1 MTPDFRNL
9 NVRPLKFYS
18 LCHLENVFLTFLQV
32 NPSKIKMPSTP
43 VDLPFD
49 LSTDINSPDR
59 QAPSYFLRHQQIK
72 NVLSTAEVLEQQN
85 QRLHKSFKM
94 LNIGTPDS
102 SQTDHSSADDVSP
115 KIQRRRKN
123 LIAAAAEDKS
133 DQLSR
138 KHNLPKLSISLEHD
152 TPSQLLPSPT
162 IQSANTTNSSA
173 SDSLNKRVLK
183 SASAIDLS
191 LKIMPN
197 YNSADNVRRAK
208 LKLETNFGESK
219 LSKPNSSDHGMDFE
233 TTLAKPLNSSG
244 GNGSSTAS
252 SREVSPSRDGPL
264 INNLKP
270 P

>member
-1 MTPDFRNL
+1 MN
-9 NVRPLKFYS
+9 KFK
-18 LCHLENVFLTFLQV
+18 VFHDVNTIKFQI

-43 VDLPFD
+43 VDSPFD
-49 LSTDINSPDR
+49 LAMDINSPDR
-59 QAPSYFLRHQQIK
+59 QVPPYFLRHQQIK

-85 QRLHKSFKM
+85 QRLQKSFKM
-94 LNIGTPDS
+94 LNVSTPDS
-102 SQTDHSSADDVSP
+102 SQTDSADDISP

-123 LIAAAAEDKS
+123 LIASATDEKNE
-133 DQLSR
+133 QLSK
-138 KHNLPKLSISLEHD
+138 KHNLPKLSISLEHE

-162 IQSANTTNSSA
+162 VQSATINMTTEN
-173 SDSLNKRVLK
+173 LNKRVLK

-197 YNSADNVRRAK
+197 YTSAGDHKQGVVENVRRAK
-208 LKLETNFGESK
+208 LKLETNFGDN
-219 LSKPNSSDHGMDFE
+219 KPMMRQMRSDPNLELD
-233 TTLAKPLNSSG
+233 TSLAKSLNSSNGG

>member
-1 MTPDFRNL
+1 M
-9 NVRPLKFYS
+9 KKKS
-18 LCHLENVFLTFLQV
+18 SSQV

-43 VDLPFD
+43 VDSPYD
-49 LSTDINSPDR
+49 LTSDINSPDR
-59 QAPSYFLRHQQIK
+59 QVPPYFLRHQQIK
-72 NVLSTAEVLEQQN
+72 NLLSTADVLEQQN
-85 QRLHKSFKM
+85 QRLKG
-94 LNIGTPDS
+94 LNISTPDS

-123 LIAAAAEDKS
+123 LIAAAAEEELAK
-133 DQLSR
+133 
-138 KHNLPKLSISLEHD
+138 KTHNLPKLSISLEHE
-152 TPSQLLPSPT
+152 PSQHLPSPVHNEIVT
-162 IQSANTTNSSA
+162 PISKITSE
-173 SDSLNKRVLK
+173 SLNKRVLK

-197 YNSADNVRRAK
+197 YNSTTADRGLSDNVRKAK
-208 LKLETNFGESK
+208 LKLETNFGEGSRPIK
-219 LSKPNSSDHGMDFE
+219 HSGNDTLEMDSF
-233 TTLAKPLNSSG
+233 AKSFNCSG

>member
-1 MTPDFRNL
+1 
-9 NVRPLKFYS
+9 
-18 LCHLENVFLTFLQV
+18 
-32 NPSKIKMPSTP
+32 MPSTP
-43 VDLPFD
+43 VDSPFD
-49 LSTDINSPDR
+49 LSADMNSPDR
-59 QAPSYFLRHQQIK
+59 SAPPYFLRHQQIS

-94 LNIGTPDS
+94 LNISTPDS

-123 LIAAAAEDKS
+123 LIAAAADEDLTK
-133 DQLSR
+133 
-138 KHNLPKLSISLEHD
+138 KHNLPKLSISVEND
-152 TPSQLLPSPT
+152 SSSQTLPSPT
-162 IQSANTTNSSA
+162 IPPQRLSVSSMG
-173 SDSLNKRVLK
+173 SDNMNKRVLK

-197 YNSADNVRRAK
+197 YTAADKLASENIRRAK
-208 LKLETNFGESK
+208 LKLETNFGD
-219 LSKPNSSDHGMDFE
+219 LKPLRQMGSDTHIDLDAS
-233 TTLAKPLNSSG
+233 LAKSLNSST

>member
-1 MTPDFRNL
+1 
-9 NVRPLKFYS
+9 
-18 LCHLENVFLTFLQV
+18 
-32 NPSKIKMPSTP
+32 MPSTP
-43 VDLPFD
+43 VDSPFD
-49 LSTDINSPDR
+49 LAAEISSPDR
-59 QAPSYFLRHQQIK
+59 QAPPYFLRHQQMK
-72 NVLSTAEVLEQQN
+72 NVLSTADVMEQQN
-85 QRLHKSFKM
+85 KSLHKSFKM
-94 LNIGTPDS
+94 LNISTPDS

-123 LIAAAAEDKS
+123 LIAAAAEDE
-133 DQLSR
+133 LAR
-138 KHNLPKLSISLEHD
+138 KQHNLPKLSISVEHEQS
-152 TPSQLLPSPT
+152 SQPLPSPT
-162 IQSANTTNSSA
+162 LQPQKPANSIA
-173 SDSLNKRVLK
+173 RESLNKRVLK

-197 YNSADNVRRAK
+197 YTAVDKNTTDNVRRAK

-219 LSKPNSSDHGMDFE
+219 FSRQLGSDFE
-233 TTLAKPLNSSG
+233 FDTSLAKSLNSSG

>member
-1 MTPDFRNL
+1 
-9 NVRPLKFYS
+9 
-18 LCHLENVFLTFLQV
+18 
-32 NPSKIKMPSTP
+32 MPP
-43 VDLPFD
+43 
-49 LSTDINSPDR
+49 
-59 QAPSYFLRHQQIK
+59 YFLRHQQIK

-85 QRLHKSFKM
+85 QRLQKSFKM
-94 LNIGTPDS
+94 LNISTPDS

-123 LIAAAAEDKS
+123 LIAAAADDDITK
-133 DQLSR
+133 R
-138 KHNLPKLSISLEHD
+138 HNLPKLSISVEHE
-152 TPSQLLPSPT
+152 TTSLILPSPT
-162 IQSANTTNSSA
+162 LHPERTIVKSPPE
-173 SDSLNKRVLK
+173 SLNKRVLK

-197 YNSADNVRRAK
+197 YTAADKIVSENVRRAK
-208 LKLETNFGESK
+208 LKLETNFGENSK
-219 LSKPNSSDHGMDFE
+219 SLKQLGSDSNFE
-233 TTLAKPLNSSG
+233 LDTLAKSLNSSG

>member
-1 MTPDFRNL
+1 MVIF
-9 NVRPLKFYS
+9 
-18 LCHLENVFLTFLQV
+18 QV

-43 VDLPFD
+43 VDSPFD
-49 LSTDINSPDR
+49 LTCDMNSPDCH
-59 QAPSYFLRHQQIK
+59 APPYFLRHQQIK

-85 QRLHKSFKM
+85 QRLQKSFKM
-94 LNIGTPDS
+94 LNISTPDS

-115 KIQRRRKN
+115 KITRRRKN
-123 LIAAAAEDKS
+123 LIAAAAED
-133 DQLSR
+133 DTNR
-138 KHNLPKLSISLEHD
+138 RHNLPKLSISVENE
-152 TPSQLLPSPT
+152 PSSQLLPSPST
-162 IQSANTTNSSA
+162 QFS
-173 SDSLNKRVLK
+173 NKRVLK

-197 YNSADNVRRAK
+197 YSADKGQTDNVHPSK
-208 LKLETNFGESK
+208 LKLETNFTDHKALKQMGSDQH
-219 LSKPNSSDHGMDFE
+219 LDMDNSFS
-233 TTLAKPLNSSG
+233 KPLNCSG

>member
-1 MTPDFRNL
+1 
-9 NVRPLKFYS
+9 
-18 LCHLENVFLTFLQV
+18 
-32 NPSKIKMPSTP
+32 MPSTP
-43 VDLPFD
+43 VDSPFD
-49 LSTDINSPDR
+49 LSADMNSPDR
-59 QAPSYFLRHQQIK
+59 QAPPYFLRHQQIK
-72 NVLSTAEVLEQQN
+72 NVLSTADVQNRQLFEQQN
-85 QRLHKSFKM
+85 QRLQKSFKM
-94 LNIGTPDS
+94 LNLNTPDS

-123 LIAAAAEDKS
+123 LIAAAAEENVTK
-133 DQLSR
+133 R
-138 KHNLPKLSISLEHD
+138 HNLPKLSISLEHE

-162 IQSANTTNSSA
+162 LHTVSS
-173 SDSLNKRVLK
+173 SNPENLNKRVLK

-197 YNSADNVRRAK
+197 YTAADKIENRRAK
-208 LKLETNFGESK
+208 LKLETSFGET
-219 LSKPNSSDHGMDFE
+219 KPLKQMGSDSNLELDSS
-233 TTLAKPLNSSG
+233 LAKSLNSSG

>member
-1 MTPDFRNL
+1 
-9 NVRPLKFYS
+9 
-18 LCHLENVFLTFLQV
+18 
-32 NPSKIKMPSTP
+32 MPSTP
-43 VDLPFD
+43 VDSPFD

-59 QAPSYFLRHQQIK
+59 PVPPYFLRHQQIK

-85 QRLHKSFKM
+85 QRLQKSFKM
-94 LNIGTPDS
+94 LNISTPDS

-123 LIAAAAEDKS
+123 LIAAAADDDITK
-133 DQLSR
+133 R
-138 KHNLPKLSISLEHD
+138 HNLPKLSISVEHE
-152 TPSQLLPSPT
+152 TTSLILPSPT
-162 IQSANTTNSSA
+162 LHPERTIVKSPPE
-173 SDSLNKRVLK
+173 SLNKRVLK

-197 YNSADNVRRAK
+197 YTAADKIVSENVRRAK
-208 LKLETNFGESK
+208 LKLETNFGENSK
-219 LSKPNSSDHGMDFE
+219 SLKQLGSDSNFE
-233 TTLAKPLNSSG
+233 LDTLAKSLNSSG

>member
-1 MTPDFRNL
+1 
-9 NVRPLKFYS
+9 
-18 LCHLENVFLTFLQV
+18 
-32 NPSKIKMPSTP
+32 MPSTP
-43 VDLPFD
+43 VDSPFD

-59 QAPSYFLRHQQIK
+59 QGPPYFLRHQQIK

-85 QRLHKSFKM
+85 QRLQKSFKM
-94 LNIGTPDS
+94 LNISTPDS

-123 LIAAAAEDKS
+123 LIAAAAEDEVSK
-133 DQLSR
+133 
-138 KHNLPKLSISLEHD
+138 KHNLPKLSISLEHE
-152 TPSQLLPSPT
+152 TTSQLLPSPT
-162 IQSANTTNSSA
+162 LQPDRTIIKSPPE
-173 SDSLNKRVLK
+173 SLNKRVLK

-197 YNSADNVRRAK
+197 YTAADKIVSENVRRAK
-208 LKLETNFGESK
+208 LKLEANFGESNK
-219 LSKPNSSDHGMDFE
+219 SLKQMGSDTNLELD
-233 TTLAKPLNSSG
+233 TLARSLSSNG

>member
-1 MTPDFRNL
+1 
-9 NVRPLKFYS
+9 
-18 LCHLENVFLTFLQV
+18 
-32 NPSKIKMPSTP
+32 MPSTP
-43 VDLPFD
+43 VDSPFD
-49 LSTDINSPDR
+49 LPTDINSPDR

-85 QRLHKSFKM
+85 QRLQKSFKM
-94 LNIGTPDS
+94 LNLGTPDS

-123 LIAAAAEDKS
+123 LIAAAAEDKNEH
-133 DQLSR
+133 LSR
-138 KHNLPKLSISLEHD
+138 KHNLPKLSISLEHE
-152 TPSQLLPSPT
+152 TPSQILPSPT
-162 IQSANTTNSSA
+162 IPAASTSSVKP
-173 SDSLNKRVLK
+173 DSLNKRVLK

-197 YNSADNVRRAK
+197 YTTADKCVADNVRKAK
-208 LKLETNFGESK
+208 LKLESSFTDSK
-219 LSKPNSSDHGMDFE
+219 LCKPIASDSSADFE
-233 TTLAKPLNSSG
+233 SSLAKPLNHSG

-270 P
+270 PWVQKIKFNEMRLLVALFF

>member
-1 MTPDFRNL
+1 
-9 NVRPLKFYS
+9 
-18 LCHLENVFLTFLQV
+18 
-32 NPSKIKMPSTP
+32 MPSTP
-43 VDLPFD
+43 VDSPFD

-123 LIAAAAEDKS
+123 LIAAAAEDKNE
-133 DQLSR
+133 QMSR

-162 IQSANTTNSSA
+162 VQSADAASSVTPE
-173 SDSLNKRVLK
+173 SLNKRVLK

-197 YNSADNVRRAK
+197 YTAVDKGIADNVRRAK
-208 LKLETNFGESK
+208 LKLETNFAESK
-219 LSKPNSSDHGMDFE
+219 LSKPSINDTSIDFE
-233 TTLAKPLNSSG
+233 SSLAKPLNNMG

>member
-9 NVRPLKFYS
+9 NVRSQINLSYASSQSPF
-18 LCHLENVFLTFLQV
+18 FGIQV

-43 VDLPFD
+43 VDSPFD
-49 LSTDINSPDR
+49 LTADINSPDR
-59 QAPSYFLRHQQIK
+59 QAGPYFLRHQQIK

-85 QRLHKSFKM
+85 QRLQKSFKM
-94 LNIGTPDS
+94 LNINTPDS

-123 LIAAAAEDKS
+123 LIAAAAEDKNEL
-133 DQLSR
+133 LSK

-162 IQSANTTNSSA
+162 VQTSNSS
-173 SDSLNKRVLK
+173 SNIVQEVLNKRVLK

-197 YNSADNVRRAK
+197 YTAENVRKAK
-208 LKLETNFGESK
+208 LKLETNFGEFRQMGSDSN
-219 LSKPNSSDHGMDFE
+219 LELESS
-233 TTLAKPLNSSG
+233 LAKSLNSSG